1 MVAILMEFFAG
12 CHGRGT
18 CKALQATPCVS
29 VVMVVFA
36 IVLESRFFV
45 NPVLG
50 GDFQAM
56 AFPVLAFPGNIPISG

>member
-1 MVAILMEFFAG
+1 M
-12 CHGRGT
+12 

-45 NPVLG
+45 NPGLG

-56 AFPVLAFPGNIPISG
+56 AFPVLALPGNIPISG